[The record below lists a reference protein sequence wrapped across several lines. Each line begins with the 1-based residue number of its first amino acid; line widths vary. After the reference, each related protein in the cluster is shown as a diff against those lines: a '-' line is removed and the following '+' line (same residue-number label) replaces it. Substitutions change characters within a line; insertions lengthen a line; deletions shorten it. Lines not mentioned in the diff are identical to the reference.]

1 MQRYYFSMH
10 LTVEQCQGYY
20 SGAIRYVVVKA
31 DSGQRVQLLF
41 RHFQPFVSA
50 IGIRGRFRLTTEES
64 GRFVSL
70 EKIN

>member
-20 SGAIRYVVVKA
+20 RGDIRYVVVMA

-41 RHFQPFVSA
+41 RHFQPFISS
-50 IGIRGRFRLTTEES
+50 IGIRGRFRLTTQENGS
-64 GRFVSL
+64 FVSL

>member
-20 SGAIRYVVVKA
+20 RGEIRYVVVKA

-41 RHFQPFVSA
+41 RHFQPFVSS
-50 IGIRGRFRLTTEES
+50 IGIRGRFRLTTEET